1 MTLVRCLQSCHVGC
15 LVSFLLILT
24 CPILT
29 RQMSLL
35 SWRAV
40 SGRLSQD
47 GCIVCFLLILTHQ
60 ILICPMS
67 LLTRRAVSGR
77 LSPVGFP
84 LTERCCR
91 GECQQSGRMMAPDPR
106 FHRSNYSPTIV
117 EEITHRQRWLLPTVG
132 KFPIDSGHLFTPA
145 PTSLLL
151 LRCLSILID

>member
-1 MTLVRCLQSCHVGC
+1 MSPRRLVDRRQVRLSRKQRRDDTRPMSPVGC
-15 LVSFLLILT
+15 LVGCFVSFLLILT
-24 CPILT
+24 RQILT
-29 RQMSLL
+29 CPMSLL
-35 SWRAV
+35 SWR
-40 SGRLSQD
+40 
-47 GCIVCFLLILTHQ
+47 T
-60 ILICPMS
+60 
-67 LLTRRAVSGR
+67 VSGR

-106 FHRSNYSPTIV
+106 FHRSNYSPTIA